1 MLRAARITLEG
12 VGLFTIFASIV
23 GFVAFFEL
31 ANLLQYENRPEK
43 ADFIFPLAGD
53 AQRLTKA
60 AQLYNEGFASR
71 ILLSNEINQRPLT
84 VAAFSETQSDASAL
98 YLNILAAA
106 GVSPDDIMQFGE
118 NLAST
123 AEEAEALRAFL
134 GNRPATILLVAS
146 PYEALRAKIIF
157 ARTLPGVKWL
167 IICADQLR
175 LPEQWW
181 RDKAASLTVV
191 TEVAKITYYLA
202 GGVFRGPKSTD
213 VRLTTQR
220 ESSSD
225 FAD

>member
-84 VAAFSETQSDASAL
+84 VATFSETQSDASAL
-98 YLNILAAA
+98 HLNTLAAA

-123 AEEAEALRAFL
+123 AEEAEALRA
-134 GNRPATILLVAS
+134 RPLRRDELQRLEICSSLRSPIQVLARSASAWLAAAVLPRVLYNSAS
-146 PYEALRAKIIF
+146 PKY
-157 ARTLPGVKWL
+157 
-167 IICADQLR
+167 DQ
-175 LPEQWW
+175 P
-181 RDKAASLTVV
+181 
-191 TEVAKITYYLA
+191 LA
-202 GGVFRGPKSTD
+202 GARASA
-213 VRLTTQR
+213 RWNCCSA
-220 ESSSD
+220 SS
-225 FAD
+225 